1 MLLSSFPDRQAY
13 LRPSAISE
21 TAESQVGKHIIKS
34 RSKHPAML
42 PHHYSSYASSGT
54 VRLKALSSS
63 SVSLSYGGYGTRM
76 SHSSAKVDTTHD
88 FIFDNEKMILQNL
101 NRRMAAYLDKV
112 RSLEAA
118 NRRIEL
124 QIKEW
129 YERRST
135 TYCKDLTHYYST
147 TEELCEQI
155 NSHAKENALLF
166 LQVDHIKMAT
176 ANFKARVAVE
186 RNMCLV
192 VEAEMAQLRRALVT
206 NQMAC
211 EDLKFQISSLE
222 EQLVLLKKNHEEE
235 MHLLR
240 TQQCG
245 SVDVQMDC
253 ATSVPLDEELQA
265 LRAQFEALIIKYQRD
280 AKIWFQS
287 KVKVSRVTSST
298 AEVKTSHTLVS
309 DLKKT
314 YQQRKMELD
323 SLRLQNHVV
332 GKSLAEVDVHYA
344 AQQSKLQLHTNYLQG
359 ELEDLKASTQ
369 QQCTQYK
376 LLLDVKMRLE
386 TEITEY
392 RRLLGGEATGTIVN
406 SIMTDTVTQTVETKK
421 EVTAK
426 KHAPHIQRRVKIIV
440 EKLVDGEVVSVDKTE
455 KLEEVI
461 N

>member
-166 LQVDHIKMAT
+166 LQV
-176 ANFKARVAVE
+176 
-186 RNMCLV
+186 
-192 VEAEMAQLRRALVT
+192 
-206 NQMAC
+206 
-211 EDLKFQISSLE
+211 
-222 EQLVLLKKNHEEE
+222 
-235 MHLLR
+235 
-240 TQQCG
+240 
-245 SVDVQMDC
+245 
-253 ATSVPLDEELQA
+253 
-265 LRAQFEALIIKYQRD
+265 
-280 AKIWFQS
+280 
-287 KVKVSRVTSST
+287 KVSRVTSST

-323 SLRLQNHVV
+323 SLL
-332 GKSLAEVDVHYA
+332 
-344 AQQSKLQLHTNYLQG
+344 
-359 ELEDLKASTQ
+359 
-369 QQCTQYK
+369 
-376 LLLDVKMRLE
+376 
-386 TEITEY
+386 
-392 RRLLGGEATGTIVN
+392 
-406 SIMTDTVTQTVETKK
+406 ETKK